1 MVYCAGKLIEN
12 LIFIKAIDH
21 TFYGFTGLIT
31 HLGCWEN
38 TRKAYKPLAFGSGFT
53 GFSPV
58 LPTFSLKK
66 AVKNRVLYYG
76 ENCNR
81 GQFISL

>member
-38 TRKAYKPLAFGSGFT
+38 TRTAYKPLAFGSGFT

-58 LPTFSLKK
+58 LPRGGRYR
-66 AVKNRVLYYG
+66 RVNLPPPY
-76 ENCNR
+76 
-81 GQFISL
+81 FFT